1 MQNQSS
7 ASLRRFMTKRRI
19 VVPRRIYSIRSWIY
33 RPRWSLRT
41 STRDDLPT
49 DFDAY
54 RISVKAYDDRC
65 LQSLEL
71 ALSGGVVMRENYTF
85 PSCAGS
91 TTGRDHSF
99 YIDVPSDA
107 PHGEN
112 VLMSLVATD
121 SAGQLSNVDG
131 ARVLRDTLGPTI
143 EIISQSRT
151 SSLSGNHG

>member
-1 MQNQSS
+1 
-7 ASLRRFMTKRRI
+7 MTKRRI
-19 VVPRRIYSIRSWIY
+19 S
-33 RPRWSLRT
+33 RT
-41 STRDDLPT
+41 ATYLFDTLVDLAPSVEFTHFTGDDLPT
-49 DFDAY
+49 SADAY
-54 RISVKAYDDRC
+54 RIGVKAYDDRC

-71 ALSGGVVMRENYTF
+71 ALSGGVILREKLHF

-121 SAGQLSNVDG
+121 SAGQVSQTMTEL
-131 ARVLRDTLGPTI
+131 RV
-143 EIISQSRT
+143 
-151 SSLSGNHG
+151 H